1 MKYTIEERLDIGHR
15 VCEREKTIKEAS
27 AFYHVSVSA
36 IVSYMRL
43 YRVSSGEAVASKSVT
58 AHSKADY
65 EGMSKDQ
72 LIQQLMLKDI
82 EVARAK
88 KGYEVKGDGIKKAYV
103 SLSKKNTK

>member
-1 MKYTIEERLDIGHR
+1 
-15 VCEREKTIKEAS
+15 
-27 AFYHVSVSA
+27 
-36 IVSYMRL
+36 
-43 YRVSSGEAVASKSVT
+43 
-58 AHSKADY
+58 
-65 EGMSKDQ
+65 MSKDQ